1 MARPFQEMIRAVC
14 HCVVCGIP
22 VALFRRPGRD
32 VCFLASEPAED
43 FAGPVFSV
51 IPWGCRWA
59 GRIRIGGVDN
69 PRTVPELSACTG
81 GCPPLCAPS
90 DTDPQQYLHAVG
102 SLIETLRHRGGKLV
116 VSRVKSYPFGPDALG
131 PAISSVFEAFP
142 DAFCNFFFHPAVGCW
157 LGATPE
163 VLLSCDSRGA
173 FSTMALAGTHRSGK
187 DWDSKNIEEQKIVT
201 DYIMSI
207 LTPMSRDIIADGP
220 QSLPFGSIEHLCTVI
235 SGTFSDSVSH
245 GAAVDALA
253 PTPAVGGFPSA
264 DVDALISAAEA
275 HSRRC
280 YAGTL
285 TVENAGENHS
295 YVNLRCAEFTPG
307 QVTFYAGGGITALS
321 VPADEWEETENKIGQ
336 IAPHVLNVLNRHVA
350 ESE

>member
-1 MARPFQEMIRAVC
+1 MIRAVC
-14 HCVVCGIP
+14 HCVACGIP

-32 VCFLASEPAED
+32 VCFLASEPVED
-43 FAGPVFSV
+43 YAGSVFSI
-51 IPWGCRWA
+51 IPWGGKWD
-59 GRIRIGGVDN
+59 GRIRIGSVDN
-69 PRTVPELSACTG
+69 PRAVLELSTCTG
-81 GCPPLCAPS
+81 GWPPQYAQS
-90 DTDPQQYLHAVG
+90 DTDRQQYLHDVG

-173 FSTMALAGTHRSGK
+173 FSTMALAGTHSSGK

-201 DYIMSI
+201 DYIMSV
-207 LTPMSRDIIADGP
+207 LTPMARDIVADGP
-220 QSLPFGSIEHLCTVI
+220 KSLPFGSIEHLCTVI
-235 SGTFSDSVSH
+235 SGTFSASVSH
-245 GAAVDALA
+245 GQAVDALA
-253 PTPAVGGFPSA
+253 PTPAVGGFPSG
-264 DVDALISAAEA
+264 DVDALIYAAEA

-295 YVNLRCAEFTPG
+295 YVNLRCAEFTLG
-307 QVTFYAGGGITALS
+307 QVTFYAGGGITPLS
-321 VPADEWEETENKIGQ
+321 VAADEWVETENKIGQ
-336 IAPHVLNVLNRHVA
+336 IAPHVLNVLNLHVA